1 MTPVSRPVIILRPDE
16 PKTLL
21 RQRRGGQKDQMALH
35 TILDEVLE
43 AWAYTR
49 SGVMEEARA
58 LPEKDFGYRASE
70 KSRSVIELLQHI
82 IESGLLMSGELSR
95 PDGDFR
101 RKSYEGLLIEYA
113 RGISGM
119 RSKRQL
125 LAALRQTHSDGEKRI
140 RAAGELHMLQLIN
153 RFDGIKGTRLAW
165 MNHGISHEEYHRGQL
180 AMYSRMVGRVPA
192 LTKRIKG

>member
-1 MTPVSRPVIILRPDE
+1 MTPPGGPVIILRPDE

-21 RQRRGGQKDQMALH
+21 RRQREGQKDQMALH

-140 RAAGELHMLQLIN
+140 RAAGELHLLQLIN
-153 RFDGIKGTRLAW
+153 RFDGLKGTRLAW

-180 AMYSRMVGRVPA
+180 AMYARMVGRVPA

>member
-1 MTPVSRPVIILRPDE
+1 MDFRSILE
-16 PKTLL
+16 E
-21 RQRRGGQKDQMALH
+21 A
-35 TILDEVLE
+35 LE

-49 SGVMEEARA
+49 NGVIEEARS
-58 LPEKDFGYRASE
+58 LPEKDFGFRATE
-70 KSRSVIELLQHI
+70 KSRSVIELLQHV

-125 LAALRQTHSDGEKRI
+125 LAALRQTHTDGEKRI
-140 RAAGELHMLQLIN
+140 RAAGELHMFQLIN
-153 RFDGIKGTRLAW
+153 RFDGKRGTRLARGVSPGSTGRLRA
-165 MNHGISHEEYHRGQL
+165 HGRPG
-180 AMYSRMVGRVPA
+180 SRPNEAHPRLRNVSPEP
-192 LTKRIKG
+192 

>member
-1 MTPVSRPVIILRPDE
+1 MSLRSV
-16 PKTLL
+16 
-21 RQRRGGQKDQMALH
+21 
-35 TILDEVLE
+35 LDEVLE

-49 SGVMEEARA
+49 TGVIEEARN
-58 LPEKDFGYRASE
+58 LPEKDFGFRAAE

-82 IESGLLMSGELSR
+82 IEQGLLMSGELSR

-153 RFDGIKGTRLAW
+153 RFDGQRGTRLAW
-165 MNHGISHEEYHRGQL
+165 MNHGIAHEEYHRGQL
-180 AMYSRMVGRVPA
+180 AVYARMVGRVPA
-192 LTKRIKG
+192 LTKRIHG

>member
-1 MTPVSRPVIILRPDE
+1 MDFR
-16 PKTLL
+16 
-21 RQRRGGQKDQMALH
+21 
-35 TILDEVLE
+35 TILEETLE
-43 AWAYTR
+43 AWSFTR
-49 SGVMEEARA
+49 TGVIEEARN
-58 LPEKDFGYRASE
+58 LPEKDFGFRPSE

-82 IESGLLMSGELSR
+82 IEYGLLMSGELSR

-119 RSKRQL
+119 RAKRQL

-153 RFDGIKGTRLAW
+153 RFDGKRGTRLAW
-165 MNHGISHEEYHRGQL
+165 MNHGITHEEYHRGQL
-180 AMYSRMVGRVPA
+180 AIYARMVGRVPA
-192 LTKRIKG
+192 LTKRIHG

>member
-1 MTPVSRPVIILRPDE
+1 MSLRSV
-16 PKTLL
+16 
-21 RQRRGGQKDQMALH
+21 
-35 TILDEVLE
+35 LDEVLE

-49 SGVMEEARA
+49 TGVIEEARN
-58 LPEKDFGYRASE
+58 LPEKDFGFRAAE
-70 KSRSVIELLQHI
+70 KSRSVIEILQHI
-82 IESGLLMSGELSR
+82 IEQGLLMSGELSR

-153 RFDGIKGTRLAW
+153 RFDGQRGTRLAW
-165 MNHGISHEEYHRGQL
+165 MNHGVSHEEYHRGQL
-180 AMYSRMVGRVPA
+180 AVYARMVGRTPA
-192 LTKRIKG
+192 LTKRIQG

>member
-1 MTPVSRPVIILRPDE
+1 MSLRSV
-16 PKTLL
+16 
-21 RQRRGGQKDQMALH
+21 
-35 TILDEVLE
+35 LDEVLE
-43 AWAYTR
+43 AWGYTR
-49 SGVMEEARA
+49 TGVIEEARN
-58 LPEKDFGYRASE
+58 LPEKDFGFRAAE
-70 KSRSVIELLQHI
+70 KSRSVIELLQHV

-153 RFDGIKGTRLAW
+153 RFDGQRGTRLAW
-165 MNHGISHEEYHRGQL
+165 MNHGVSHEEYHRGQL
-180 AMYSRMVGRVPA
+180 AVYARMVGRVPA
-192 LTKRIKG
+192 LTKRIHG

>member
-1 MTPVSRPVIILRPDE
+1 MS
-16 PKTLL
+16 
-21 RQRRGGQKDQMALH
+21 LH
-35 TILDEVLE
+35 SILDEVLE

-125 LAALRQTHSDGEKRI
+125 LAALRQTHSDGEKRL
-140 RAAGELHMLQLIN
+140 RAAGELHLLQLIN
-153 RFDGIKGTRLAW
+153 RFDGNKGTRLAW

-180 AMYSRMVGRVPA
+180 AMYARMVGRVPA

>member
-1 MTPVSRPVIILRPDE
+1 
-16 PKTLL
+16 
-21 RQRRGGQKDQMALH
+21 MALH

-70 KSRSVIELLQHI
+70 KSRSVIELLQHV

-101 RKSYEGLLIEYA
+101 RKSYEGLLIE
-113 RGISGM
+113 
-119 RSKRQL
+119 
-125 LAALRQTHSDGEKRI
+125 
-140 RAAGELHMLQLIN
+140 
-153 RFDGIKGTRLAW
+153 
-165 MNHGISHEEYHRGQL
+165 
-180 AMYSRMVGRVPA
+180 
-192 LTKRIKG
+192 

>member
-1 MTPVSRPVIILRPDE
+1 MSLRSV
-16 PKTLL
+16 
-21 RQRRGGQKDQMALH
+21 
-35 TILDEVLE
+35 LDEVLE

-49 SGVMEEARA
+49 TGVIEEARN
-58 LPEKDFGYRASE
+58 LPEKDFGFRAAE

-82 IESGLLMSGELSR
+82 IEQGLLMSGELSR

-140 RAAGELHMLQLIN
+140 RAAGELHKLQLIN
-153 RFDGIKGTRLAW
+153 RFDGQRGTRLAW
-165 MNHGISHEEYHRGQL
+165 MNHGVSHEEYHRGQL
-180 AMYSRMVGRVPA
+180 AVYARMVGRVPA
-192 LTKRIKG
+192 LTKRIQG

>member
-1 MTPVSRPVIILRPDE
+1 
-16 PKTLL
+16 
-21 RQRRGGQKDQMALH
+21 MALH

-58 LPEKDFGYRASE
+58 LPEKDFGYRPSE

-140 RAAGELHMLQLIN
+140 RAAGELNLLQLIN
-153 RFDGIKGTRLAW
+153 RFDGIRGTRLAW

-180 AMYSRMVGRVPA
+180 ALYARMVGRIPA

>member
-1 MTPVSRPVIILRPDE
+1 
-16 PKTLL
+16 
-21 RQRRGGQKDQMALH
+21 MALH

-140 RAAGELHMLQLIN
+140 RAAGELNLLQLIN
-153 RFDGIKGTRLAW
+153 RFDGIKDTRLAW

-180 AMYSRMVGRVPA
+180 ALYARMVGRIPA